1 MRQIPQPDG
10 KIKYLL
16 TERELRRHE
25 GTSSADEVKRL
36 KTFMVCYRKDRDEAE
51 AEVDRLEAINADLL
65 AALKGVMPWASKAVA
80 DHPYNQIA
88 GQRVLDAAVEVIERV
103 DGES

>member
-16 TERELRRHE
+16 TEREFRRHE
-25 GTSSADEVKRL
+25 GVSSA
-36 KTFMVCYRKDRDEAE
+36 
-51 AEVDRLEAINADLL
+51 AEVVRLEAINADLL
-65 AALKGVMPWASKAVA
+65 AALRGVMPWASKAVA

-103 DGES
+103 EGES

>member
-1 MRQIPQPDG
+1 MVAELTRKEMTTEDRLENVRQWMA
-10 KIKYLL
+10 YY
-16 TERELRRHE
+16 
-25 GTSSADEVKRL
+25 KR
-36 KTFMVCYRKDRDEAE
+36 CRDEAE

-65 AALKGVMPWASKAVA
+65 AALRGVMPWASKAVA

-103 DGES
+103 EGEL